1 MINRRTILASALAL
15 ISGSASGGESL
26 DLAARLRA
34 EAGLHTDLA
43 ALSAGPQ
50 PLTAS
55 MLLQTRYMADFRSE
69 RVLPNNDDYTIGFTI
84 PRAEIRLNANVFNE
98 QLLAHISFDF
108 GDAEGDRG
116 RGDVPAIEGGTG
128 SAQLRQA
135 YAQYN
140 FSGQQE
146 GYYFKAGQWRTTLLT
161 EESIAPEYQL
171 AVERSVSNEFFAPGN
186 TQGVA
191 LGRVRDRV
199 AWEVSFNDGIRYL
212 GNPDPLN
219 TDYTSVLEADWAVS
233 YRLDWKFAG
242 DWTRFQDF
250 TSWRGEDEAFR
261 VGAGIHLQRQGDTNP
276 GDIDQDYL
284 AFDAQDA
291 IVWLWTIDAHYEG
304 DGWSVFAAYTG
315 NRIEAEFE
323 DPSLTLK
330 LIQHGWLVQ
339 GSIFLMDPVE
349 IFARYDG
356 LRIDTDLVDGFLT
369 EQEIYHFFTVGL
381 NYYPIP
387 ESHAVKLGFD
397 LTAALSTPDTLNAG
411 ANTGNSIFL
420 PDPTVTGLLGATDE
434 EWLLRAQLQLVF

>member
-1 MINRRTILASALAL
+1 MTNRRTTLAATIAL
-15 ISGSASGGESL
+15 ICGGASGAESR

-69 RVLPNNDDYTIGFTI
+69 RVLPGNDDYTIGFTI

-116 RGDVPAIEGGTG
+116 RGDEPALEGGTG
-128 SAQLRQA
+128 TAQLRQA

-140 FSGQQE
+140 FE
-146 GYYFKAGQWRTTLLT
+146 GERQGTYFKAGQWRTTLLT

-171 AVERSVSNEFFAPGN
+171 AVERSVANEFFAPGN
-186 TQGVA
+186 TQGIA
-191 LGRVRDRV
+191 IGRVTDRF
-199 AWEVSFNDGIRYL
+199 AWEASLNDGIRYL

-219 TDYTSVLEADWAVS
+219 TEYTAAIEADWALS
-233 YRLDWKFAG
+233 GRFDWKLAG

-250 TSWRGEDEAFR
+250 TSWRGDDEALR
-261 VGAGIHLQRQGDTNP
+261 VGGGLHVQRQGDTTP
-276 GDIDQDYL
+276 GGNQPDYL
-284 AFDAQDA
+284 LGTTEDVV
-291 IVWLWTIDAHYEG
+291 VWLWTVDAQYES

-315 NRIEAEFE
+315 NIIEMEFE
-323 DPSLTLK
+323 DVSLR
-330 LIQHGWLVQ
+330 LIQHGWVLQ
-339 GSIFLMDPVE
+339 GSYFILDPVE
-349 IFARYDG
+349 LFARYDG
-356 LRIDTDLVDGFLT
+356 LRIDTELVDGFGT

-387 ESHAVKLGFD
+387 ESHAVKVGFD

-411 ANTGNSIFL
+411 AANSIFL